1 MAACYAV
8 TLVTFKNIMLEIDM
22 DWPKEYSKIS
32 QEVRDAAYKLYEVE
46 AITRSVLLPGQVK
59 TAYYD
64 GPLTTDYYLFLF
76 TSRENPKLTGYFTCG
91 LYAAD
96 GWFNLNGQKPEDIPS
111 YNPLTGESSGSGKT
125 RGSGTAKQPKA
136 ESNQRMKRLI
146 RVLQTYISLTDD
158 EKGKIKGES
167 KTLEVLQKLIK
178 ASKDAPNTSNI
189 RSVNTILYKALKD
202 GRYGGAHTFTQLVDN
217 YEVLHEVVFKKI
229 AIDDFNQE
237 IDDTRNKSATY
248 QYIPLASF

>member
-59 TAYYD
+59 TAYYN
-64 GPLTTDYYLFLF
+64 GLLTTDYYLFLF

-111 YNPLTGESSGSGKT
+111 YNPLLANPQVVVKLAEAGL
-125 RGSGTAKQPKA
+125 QNNPKL
-136 ESNQRMKRLI
+136 NQI
-146 RVLQTYISLTDD
+146 
-158 EKGKIKGES
+158 
-167 KTLEVLQKLIK
+167 
-178 ASKDAPNTSNI
+178 
-189 RSVNTILYKALKD
+189 
-202 GRYGGAHTFTQLVDN
+202 
-217 YEVLHEVVFKKI
+217 
-229 AIDDFNQE
+229 QE
-237 IDDTRNKSATY
+237 
-248 QYIPLASF
+248 